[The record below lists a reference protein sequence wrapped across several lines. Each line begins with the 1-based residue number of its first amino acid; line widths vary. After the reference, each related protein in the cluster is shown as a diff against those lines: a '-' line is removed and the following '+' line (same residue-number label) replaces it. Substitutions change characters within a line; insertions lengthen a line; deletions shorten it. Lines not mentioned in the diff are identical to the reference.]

1 MDKLLVSAK
10 YLLIA
15 DYRSLYG
22 NAYETDELKNDAKIT
37 AGVLSGANL
46 IDFCLSQSTLNFAC
60 AGMGWIGVFVAL
72 LANFGLM
79 FLKNKG
85 GELSARKR
93 EGSHLLSMG
102 GFFTLVSLSA
112 ISSIASGI
120 GAELTNNQSGLVQ
133 IKTAQIIEKE
143 AINLK
148 SRNRPIKAEY
158 EMKQQVLNSKKI
170 ELSKMSEN
178 DPNRDR
184 AILEISGTYYQ
195 RHGGPNNGPAVNWD
209 TYSDKD
215 LPLDQLV
222 PRLKKRVDLEEQ
234 AISGDWEKKLAKRS
248 EIGNDLLFVKQE
260 LPNLY
265 AQHFKNDEEFRSG
278 TEAIEIAAFNFFS
291 NLSKGD
297 FSKIAMSLFF
307 ASLSIAT
314 SIGAC
319 TLVIVFA
326 NNKEAQMSWSEAVRD
341 ERDRLLYEMEKP
353 PAQTNPSNEER
364 NSSRSDVPS
373 HDLAI

>member
-1 MDKLLVSAK
+1 MEKLLNGAK

-22 NAYETDELKNDAKIT
+22 NAYETDELKDDAKIT
-37 AGVLSGANL
+37 AGMVSGANL
-46 IDFCLSQSTLNFAC
+46 TDFCLSQSTLNFAC

-72 LANFGLM
+72 VANLGLM

-85 GELSARKR
+85 GELSTRRR
-93 EGSHLLSMG
+93 EGSHLLRMG
-102 GFFTLVSLSA
+102 GFFMLVSLSA

-148 SRNRPIKAEY
+148 SRSRPIKAEY
-158 EMKQQVLNSKKI
+158 ETKQQVLDSKKI

-178 DPNRDR
+178 NPNRDR
-184 AILEISGTYYQ
+184 TILEISGTYYQ
-195 RHGGPNNGPAVNWD
+195 RHGGPNKGPAVNWD

-222 PRLKKRVDLEEQ
+222 PRLKKRMDLEEQ

-265 AQHFKNDEEFRSG
+265 AQHFKNDEEFKSG

-341 ERDRLLYEMEKP
+341 ERDRLLYQMENP
-353 PAQTNPSNEER
+353 PSQIIPSNEE
-364 NSSRSDVPS
+364 
-373 HDLAI
+373 